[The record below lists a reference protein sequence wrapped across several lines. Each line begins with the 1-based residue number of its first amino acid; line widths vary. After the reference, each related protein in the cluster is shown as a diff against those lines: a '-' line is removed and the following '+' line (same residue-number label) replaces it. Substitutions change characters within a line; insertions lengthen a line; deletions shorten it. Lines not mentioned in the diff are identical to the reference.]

1 MGLAWVM
8 CPPLALSPVAGGL
21 VHIKDKATGGLLLR
35 YQETSL
41 KVVSHRQAQE
51 RLIHLPKV
59 TS

>member
-1 MGLAWVM
+1 MGLAWDM

-41 KVVSHRQAQE
+41 KVVSH
-51 RLIHLPKV
+51 
-59 TS
+59 